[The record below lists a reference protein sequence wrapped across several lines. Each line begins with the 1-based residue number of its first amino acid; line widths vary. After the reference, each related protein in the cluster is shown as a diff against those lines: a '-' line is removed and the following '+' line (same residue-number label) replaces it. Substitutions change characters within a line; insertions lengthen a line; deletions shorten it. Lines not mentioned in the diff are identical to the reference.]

1 MNNRKGI
8 KKVNDEQNNI
18 AIDNEDMPGRDHYKT
33 KRKRKHRTDKINRK
47 YRFAC
52 TPEYVTIYTQYK

>member
-18 AIDNEDMPGRDHYKT
+18 AIDNEGMPGRDHYKT
-33 KRKRKHRTDKINRK
+33 KRKKKKQNR
-47 YRFAC
+47 
-52 TPEYVTIYTQYK
+52 

>member
-33 KRKRKHRTDKINRK
+33 EKKKT
-47 YRFAC
+47 
-52 TPEYVTIYTQYK
+52 